1 MASQPE
7 NPEFRK
13 NSENFYPCIPPLKL
27 CCFLSWFVILAVS
40 SLNSLK
46 FKHIRGNNS
55 YFRKIIGTK
64 LQTHHH
70 TLAINIHYV
79 HLLKCYG
86 SETLSSKQV
95 KCTDSTI
102 LEDLLMKLLKYHHTM
117 VIHI

>member
-7 NPEFRK
+7 NPEFRNNPK
-13 NSENFYPCIPPLKL
+13 KLLPMYPPTEIMLF
-27 CCFLSWFVILAVS
+27 FLSWFVIWAVS

-46 FKHIRGNNS
+46 HKHIRGNNS
-55 YFRKIIGTK
+55 YFRKIIRTK

-86 SETLSSKQV
+86 SENTL
-95 KCTDSTI
+95 I
-102 LEDLLMKLLKYHHTM
+102 
-117 VIHI
+117 